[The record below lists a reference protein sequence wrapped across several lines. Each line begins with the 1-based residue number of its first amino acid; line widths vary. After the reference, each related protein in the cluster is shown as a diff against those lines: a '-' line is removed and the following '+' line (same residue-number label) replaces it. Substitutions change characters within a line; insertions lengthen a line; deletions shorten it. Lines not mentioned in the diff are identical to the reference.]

1 MPSKNRHLWKRKKFS
16 TYHSRTLWGYSVE
29 FFKKKINNSHN
40 LFDTVNSTS
49 INLAE
54 YTLSG
59 HRGQGS
65 TAEGG
70 GKIDKTLFRG
80 MKCLCLSLFAA
91 LRAFNLQQGGLLHPS
106 PLPCTMNWC
115 PRKFKLQFFSLLIIY
130 VVVQIFS
137 SNSWFCFPIFLVFKI

>member
-1 MPSKNRHLWKRKKFS
+1 M
-16 TYHSRTLWGYSVE
+16 
-29 FFKKKINNSHN
+29 
-40 LFDTVNSTS
+40 NSTS

-106 PLPCTMNWC
+106 SPMHNELMPAKIQTAI
-115 PRKFKLQFFSLLIIY
+115 FFSPNYLCGR
-130 VVVQIFS
+130 
-137 SNSWFCFPIFLVFKI
+137 SNLFLKFLVLFPDNFQFLKFSKKGFRS

>member
-1 MPSKNRHLWKRKKFS
+1 MPFYVCTKIALVVHYCHKCKNQHFGKRKKFLHLS
-16 TYHSRTLWGYSVE
+16 CWKI
-29 FFKKKINNSHN
+29 FAKKINNSHN
-40 LFDTVNSTS
+40 LLDTVNSTS

-80 MKCLCLSLFAA
+80 MKCLCLSLSLQLFALLTCSRVVSSIPLLSHA
-91 LRAFNLQQGGLLHPS
+91 QWTDARENLN
-106 PLPCTMNWC
+106 CN
-115 PRKFKLQFFSLLIIY
+115 FFLS
-130 VVVQIFS
+130 
-137 SNSWFCFPIFLVFKI
+137 